1 MKRRNFNKVFTT
13 SLTGLSV
20 SPSIISPFKP
30 FRKLGVALVGLGSYS
45 TKALGPALLKT
56 KYCDLKAIVTG
67 TPSKEKVWQKEYNLD
82 ENNVYNY
89 QNFESIS
96 NNDEIDIVYIVL
108 PNSMHKEY
116 TIKALEAGKHVI
128 CEKPLALNANE
139 ARDMI
144 KVSKKVEKELFVGY
158 RLHYEP
164 HHLQLIKMCKNE
176 EFGKLKIINA
186 AFGFNMRSTGHWKLK
201 KSYGG
206 GALMDV
212 GVYAIQA
219 ARYTSNE
226 EPISVSAKE
235 YKTDLKRFNEVDETI
250 VWEMVFPSGKVANCT
265 TSFSSNL
272 NYLHLAFERGFA
284 KLNPAY
290 GWGRVSGKMSAGELI
305 FPQINQQAAQMDGIC
320 NYLNNQIPHNN
331 VGGDEGLKDMIIIDK
346 IMESVQKNGERIFI

>member
-1 MKRRNFNKVFTT
+1 MKRRSFNKVFTA
-13 SLTGLSV
+13 SLSGISI
-20 SPSIISPFKP
+20 SPSIVSNLKP
-30 FRKLGVALVGLGSYS
+30 SEKLGVALVGLGNYS

-56 KYCDLKAIVTG
+56 NHCELKAIVTG
-67 TPSKEKVWQKEYNLD
+67 TPTKEKIWQKEYNLRD
-82 ENNVYNY
+82 NNIYNY
-89 QNFESIS
+89 ENFESIS

-144 KVSKKVEKELFVGY
+144 KVSKRVKKELFVGY

-164 HHLQLIKMCKNE
+164 HHLQLINMCKNE
-176 EFGKLKIINA
+176 DLGKLKIINA
-186 AFGFNMRSTGHWKLK
+186 AFGFNMRTTGHWKLK
-201 KSYGG
+201 KSFGG

-226 EPISVSAKE
+226 EPISISAKE
-235 YKTDLKRFNEVDETI
+235 YKTDLKRFSEVDETI
-250 VWEMVFPSGKVANCT
+250 IWEMEFPSGKIANCT

-272 NYLHLAFERGFA
+272 NYLHCAFESGFA

-290 GWGRVSGKMSAGELI
+290 GWGRVSGQISRGKLT
-305 FPQINQQAAQMDGIC
+305 FPQVNQQAAQMDGIC
-320 NYLNNQIPHNN
+320 DFLNKKIPHNN
-331 VGGDEGLKDMIIIDK
+331 IGGDEGLRDMIIIDK
-346 IMESVQKNGERIFI
+346 IIESTKKDGKRILI